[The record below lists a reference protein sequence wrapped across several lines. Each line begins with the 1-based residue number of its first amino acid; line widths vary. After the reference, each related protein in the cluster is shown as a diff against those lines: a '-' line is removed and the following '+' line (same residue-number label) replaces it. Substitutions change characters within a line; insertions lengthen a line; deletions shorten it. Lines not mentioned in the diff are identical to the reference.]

1 MNSVFFNGEDFK
13 TKEIFH
19 KIIKEK
25 LNSPNYYGNNLDA
38 LNDCLLELS
47 PLPLKVVWNN
57 YSKSKEYLGNYCD
70 IALNI
75 FKDASQFLDNTLILE
90 IN

>member
-19 KIIKEK
+19 EIIKDK
-25 LNSPNYYGNNLDA
+25 LNLPSYYGNNLDA

-70 IALNI
+70 IALKV
-75 FKDASQFLDNTLILE
+75 FETASEFLDNKLILE